1 MQDVVLVIPMCEGPV
16 RKAFETAGVTT
27 QVVGS
32 THLNDIARV
41 EPENGFD
48 GALVDATSLA
58 FNDAMG
64 LCRQL
69 RQREQTI
76 SPIILVLDL
85 RNVPPN
91 PSIIFSAPPLRGLS
105 C

>member
-1 MQDVVLVIPMCEGPV
+1 MQDVVLVIPMCEGPI

-58 FNDAMG
+58 FNAVSYTH
-64 LCRQL
+64 LTL
-69 RQREQTI
+69 PTI
-76 SPIILVLDL
+76 YPV
-85 RNVPPN
+85 
-91 PSIIFSAPPLRGLS
+91 
-105 C
+105 